1 MTMVFDLDRI
11 FFSPRAMTAI
21 RAVLP
26 GIGLGEVCYLV
37 KQCKFIGA
45 AAAIRITG
53 GATTYSQNVF
63 QLWCDRAKGQRVLEY
78 RVDKYDPGRLMLW
91 DVHDVLHPLTT
102 APAADYEV
110 TA

>member
-21 RAVLP
+21 RAVLGP
-26 GIGLGEVCYLV
+26 VGIGEVRYLV
-37 KQCKFIGA
+37 KQCRFIGS
-45 AAAIRITG
+45 AAAIRVTG
-53 GATTYSQNVF
+53 GATTYAENVF
-63 QLWCDRAKGQRVLEY
+63 QLWHDRAKGQRVLEY
-78 RVDKYDPGRLMLW
+78 RADKGNPGRLMLW